1 MAVERVL
8 ARPGDTVTL
17 AYGDSLFRPAVMC
30 DGSGRLPEHRVKAG
44 IGTFVIG
51 RESEAVMPEILRIDR
66 TVDPRDPLV
75 IEKAFG
81 KENDMEN
88 GNVPEYW
95 KGLMD
100 EADLPLAGIVRKH
113 GGGLMDF
120 HRMKGIERLTGSSDW
135 DFYSWTVENYDDDL
149 LDVCERE
156 NAADVL
162 ADLQAWWKTSQPD
175 MRQHVDEM
183 MAGIDAA
190 MEPLDKR
197 LYAAAEKEFK
207 ERSLDL
213 DGECYQLDV
222 GTFISQESFDG
233 ICGDQRDRY
242 MAWKNQAEPARL
254 VSAWDDP
261 ARLDRLVG
269 DLIDADDG
277 GGCFYTDA
285 QPIDY
290 TQGMDYS
297 PQQLAADSGLGD
309 TVPLACESNASY
321 SCVCSIESGPCERV
335 DVFHVSGRFWSTSAC
350 GEKRTPARPAWTS
363 FPS

>member
-100 EADLPLAGIVRKH
+100 EADLPLAGIVREH

-120 HRMKGIERLTGSSDW
+120 HL
-135 DFYSWTVENYDDDL
+135 
-149 LDVCERE
+149 
-156 NAADVL
+156 
-162 ADLQAWWKTSQPD
+162 
-175 MRQHVDEM
+175 
-183 MAGIDAA
+183 
-190 MEPLDKR
+190 
-197 LYAAAEKEFK
+197 
-207 ERSLDL
+207 SL
-213 DGECYQLDV
+213 
-222 GTFISQESFDG
+222 IH
-233 ICGDQRDRY
+233 I
-242 MAWKNQAEPARL
+242 
-254 VSAWDDP
+254 
-261 ARLDRLVG
+261 
-269 DLIDADDG
+269 
-277 GGCFYTDA
+277 
-285 QPIDY
+285 
-290 TQGMDYS
+290 
-297 PQQLAADSGLGD
+297 
-309 TVPLACESNASY
+309 
-321 SCVCSIESGPCERV
+321 
-335 DVFHVSGRFWSTSAC
+335 
-350 GEKRTPARPAWTS
+350 
-363 FPS
+363 